1 MQETS
6 FVCLQ
11 AWNNVFFCTYN
22 ISSWLKGW
30 RWQLAALQMAH
41 VSSKNYNCYC
51 HIWKTTEYEYL
62 KVQKRKERREKR
74 RRKGKG
80 SSEREGERE
89 RRQAWKEG
97 GRRLSGSQFLGI
109 IQCFSEKILSLLLLI
124 NVWGK
129 PPVYVHKSKSPLKN
143 ECFNSFSSPSC
154 AISKLAITQKNET
167 SSVQELSDDI
177 RKLLEQSKVS
187 CLQGRQAKWMKRAG
201 ARH

>member
-51 HIWKTTEYEYL
+51 HIWKTTEYEHL

-80 SSEREGERE
+80 SSER
-89 RRQAWKEG
+89 G
-97 GRRLSGSQFLGI
+97 GREKGGRHGRKEEWGYQDPSFCGSFSVFQRKSSLYYFWSRSEASLLFMYIKVSHHSKMSVLILSAAHPVLFQNLLLCRKMRPQAYKGFLTTSGSF
-109 IQCFSEKILSLLLLI
+109 
-124 NVWGK
+124 
-129 PPVYVHKSKSPLKN
+129 
-143 ECFNSFSSPSC
+143 
-154 AISKLAITQKNET
+154 
-167 SSVQELSDDI
+167 
-177 RKLLEQSKVS
+177 
-187 CLQGRQAKWMKRAG
+187 
-201 ARH
+201 